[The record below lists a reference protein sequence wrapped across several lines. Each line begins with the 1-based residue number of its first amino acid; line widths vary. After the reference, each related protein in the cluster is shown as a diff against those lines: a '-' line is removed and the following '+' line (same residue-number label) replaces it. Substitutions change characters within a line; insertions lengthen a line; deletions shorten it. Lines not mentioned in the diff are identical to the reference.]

1 MNDLPK
7 CLNADI
13 LSARYAEAIENSLI
27 FKNEYGE
34 NDHAL
39 ANSVLTALEYKIY
52 MDGDF
57 IVIGG
62 STSRNTYIFVEGEAI
77 VLGLNEEF
85 MAIIRSGGHYSNDLE
100 PGDEEIFDYK
110 RPLHIVSAGI
120 SIVGILNQNQLYKL
134 YIAYPEFQEKLRI
147 LNKQFVSYSKK
158 FCKKY
163 LSSNS
168 VEYSA
173 DNVIEL
179 IADHYS
185 YSTYLVYD
193 SVRQKCKQI
202 DLKSED
208 TKKYDIIIK
217 QRQALIKNQTL
228 RRSSRSRGRSSI
240 DFINEK
246 IFLDEIGNEN
256 CCSKFQFKK
265 NSNGRRVVDLI
276 NLLNLLYIAISI
288 PLYIAFDIKMEWYLV
303 LLELFSLILSASIIV
318 INIRTPVIMRGGT
331 TLEFRKVITYY
342 YHNDLIL
349 DIIALWPLNLI
360 LGAADVVEPIWVIP
374 IIRLV
379 RIITVWK
386 IMHIF
391 GRFELYFKRY
401 NLLMQII
408 KAALFL
414 TLICHLVGCLW
425 FWFNYYAEP
434 DDDETWME
442 FNGLQNTQLYRKV
455 LLSYYTVINI
465 VATVGYGDMFPMTD
479 AERLFFV
486 FLINLGD
493 AVFAVAFGLIAGIT
507 MQASKSEVME
517 NFSKMHSIKELLKQ
531 NQGEHSQKVKVEQ
544 FFAYS
549 WHLHK
554 STNMVSI
561 KSFTSSLP
569 YRLSKEVIY
578 YSTKHLLEPM
588 FKQFGSENL
597 IKDVSTVLQ
606 QSIYLPGDF
615 IILIDDIGEEMY
627 FIAEGIVYVLAAD
640 KRTVLTTLN
649 KGSYFGEMAIF
660 LGLDKRTAY
669 VQAET
674 FCNILTLR
682 KSDLDNIKIN
692 YPTVAKDI
700 RNEAQKRAANNKKRT
715 NVIFR
720 FVQLL
725 VIFGVSIILVY

>member
-1 MNDLPK
+1 
-7 CLNADI
+7 
-13 LSARYAEAIENSLI
+13 
-27 FKNEYGE
+27 
-34 NDHAL
+34 
-39 ANSVLTALEYKIY
+39 
-52 MDGDF
+52 
-57 IVIGG
+57 
-62 STSRNTYIFVEGEAI
+62 
-77 VLGLNEEF
+77 
-85 MAIIRSGGHYSNDLE
+85 
-100 PGDEEIFDYK
+100 
-110 RPLHIVSAGI
+110 
-120 SIVGILNQNQLYKL
+120 
-134 YIAYPEFQEKLRI
+134 
-147 LNKQFVSYSKK
+147 
-158 FCKKY
+158 
-163 LSSNS
+163 
-168 VEYSA
+168 
-173 DNVIEL
+173 
-179 IADHYS
+179 
-185 YSTYLVYD
+185 
-193 SVRQKCKQI
+193 
-202 DLKSED
+202 
-208 TKKYDIIIK
+208 
-217 QRQALIKNQTL
+217 
-228 RRSSRSRGRSSI
+228 
-240 DFINEK
+240 
-246 IFLDEIGNEN
+246 
-256 CCSKFQFKK
+256 
-265 NSNGRRVVDLI
+265 
-276 NLLNLLYIAISI
+276 
-288 PLYIAFDIKMEWYLV
+288 
-303 LLELFSLILSASIIV
+303 
-318 INIRTPVIMRGGT
+318 MRGGT
-331 TLEFRKVITYY
+331 TLKFTKVISYY

-360 LGAADVVEPIWVIP
+360 LGAAEVVEPIWVIP
-374 IIRLV
+374 IVRLV
-379 RIITVWK
+379 RIITIWK

-391 GRFELYFKRY
+391 GRFELYFKRH

-434 DDDETWME
+434 DEDETWME

-455 LLSYYTVINI
+455 LFSYYTVINI

-507 MQASKSEVME
+507 MQASKSGVME
-517 NFSKMHSIKELLKQ
+517 NFSKMYSIKELLKQ
-531 NQGEHSQKVKVEQ
+531 NQGEHSQKIKVEQ

-561 KSFTSSLP
+561 KSFTNSLP

-597 IKDVSTVLQ
+597 IKDVGTVLQ

-615 IILIDDIGEEMY
+615 IILKDDIGEEMY
-627 FIAEGIVYVLAAD
+627 FIAEGVVYILAPD

-674 FCNILTLR
+674 FCNILILKRT
-682 KSDLDNIKIN
+682 DLDNIKIN

-700 RNEAQKRAANNKKRT
+700 RNEAKKRAASNQKRADLILKVSPIDILSQIT
-715 NVIFR
+715 IF
-720 FVQLL
+720 QL
-725 VIFGVSIILVY
+725 